1 MAIEFRRDPDEA
13 LDSTHIPSQVQ
24 GHHQVGHK
32 RSDTL
37 MFSSSFVGFLW
48 LTTVYLRLASK
59 ADDED
64 EIC

>member
-32 RSDTL
+32 RSDADV
-37 MFSSSFVGFLW
+37 FVLLCWIFMVNNGVF
-48 LTTVYLRLASK
+48 T
-59 ADDED
+59 ADFKG
-64 EIC
+64 